1 MRPCPACSASN
12 PDDARFCAQC
22 GTSLGP
28 ACARCG
34 QPLSESDRF
43 CPSCGAQVARREERT
58 GPGHERKLVTVLFAD
73 VVESTGLGERLD
85 PERLKQVMDSYFDAM
100 RREIEAEGGTVEK
113 FIGDAV
119 MAVFGVPAA
128 HEDDP
133 TRALRSAL
141 RMRRALGR
149 LNHSL
154 REQEGVELD
163 MRIGVNTGEVVAV
176 IAPRPGEGMVT
187 GDAVNVAARLEQFAD
202 GGQIVVAERTARAA
216 RGLVLRP
223 LGALELKGKE
233 ETVRAYELEEDVPL
247 PEPGLREGAEGA
259 DGERVPL
266 VGRERE
272 LSVLDA
278 VFGRVVEE
286 SRPALVTVYGEAGV
300 GKSRLVEEFVRR
312 AGTMPVP
319 PVVVRGRCLPYG
331 DGITYWPLAEILRA
345 YCGVLDSDRP
355 DAAIDRVR
363 EAIAKLLADGGGAG
377 PDPGEVA
384 EALAFTVGLRET
396 GSELTGA
403 DPHTVR
409 GRVLEA
415 WRAFFSGLAG
425 RFPAV
430 AVIEDIHWA
439 DPAMLDLL
447 EDVAERAPG
456 PLLFVCPARQE
467 LTARRPG
474 WGGGRWNFSALLL
487 EPLAAADSEVLVD
500 LLLGAEEVSEVVRD
514 RIIERGGGNPFFLEE
529 LVRHLVEERE
539 RIAEE
544 EGWRASADELDV
556 EVPDTVQA
564 VLAAR
569 MDLLRPDE
577 KRVLQLAAVVGRVFW
592 SGPVERLLGGGPGT
606 LPAVLA
612 ALEDRGLVIARLASS
627 MEGEREYEF
636 RHILTRDVAYE
647 SLPRR
652 ERASAHATVAAWLEE
667 RAGERARESAEL
679 LAHHYGE
686 AYRVVREDVR
696 PDAAR
701 LEALR
706 VGAYRF
712 ALLASEDA
720 RARLVLEAAERHAE
734 SALAVSVTPLERSRA
749 LAALGWAY
757 SHGSRGDLAWDCL
770 REAIDLQ
777 RSLPGANAAEVAALC
792 SSALEVVTRF
802 RGSMRHRLSVAD
814 AGPYLELGEEGLP
827 GGDGEDRV
835 RLLVAR
841 SFWPYAFRD
850 GPGDREALDTALA
863 AGEEAAAMAERL
875 GRPDLASAALDGVGS
890 YYIAQGLW
898 GRMTSVLRRR
908 ADLAARVADPM
919 ELADL
924 HSMASWVH
932 VHVGRYR
939 EALEAAER
947 GFASASSAT
956 ILVALDAL
964 DFRAVAKF
972 RLGDWDGML
981 ADSRLIEEL
990 LGERF
995 DTPPGYAT
1003 DNLAARAF
1011 VMEARGDQGEANR
1024 LLERIRWLE
1033 RAEERPSPA
1042 WALWSARTLS
1052 RRGELAEATEILDR
1066 ARELSR
1072 GYGRDYLLEARCDVA
1087 ADGEDWAAAPA
1098 IATSA
1103 REHATEAALLALP
1116 HVVGRLEGLA
1126 SAHAGDRD
1134 TATRLLAGAA
1144 EGFAD
1149 LGAAWESAAT
1159 RLHLARTL
1167 AQGVAQHRAE
1177 ARRMLEAIIPEFD
1190 RVRSLRELVAAGD
1203 LLETVG

>member
-1 MRPCPACSASN
+1 VRPCPACSAGN

-28 ACARCG
+28 ACTRCG
-34 QPLSESDRF
+34 HALSETDRF
-43 CPSCGAQVARREERT
+43 CPSCGAPVERPEARP
-58 GPGHERKLVTVLFAD
+58 GPDHERKLVTVLFAD

-85 PERLKQVMDSYFDAM
+85 PERLKQVMDAYFDAM

-133 TRALRSAL
+133 TRALRAAL
-141 RMRRALGR
+141 RMQRALQR
-149 LNHSL
+149 LNRSL

-176 IAPRPGEGMVT
+176 VTPRPGEGMVA
-187 GDAVNVAARLEQFAD
+187 GDAVNVAARLEQSAE

-216 RGLVLRP
+216 RGLRLLP

-233 ETVRAYELEEDVPL
+233 ETVRAYRLEEDASL
-247 PEPGLREGAEGA
+247 PEPGLR
-259 DGERVPL
+259 DLQDVERVPL

-278 VFGRVVEE
+278 VFRRVVEE
-286 SRPALVTVYGEAGV
+286 ARPALVTVYGDPGV
-300 GKSRLVEEFVRR
+300 GKSRLAEEFVAR
-312 AGTMPVP
+312 AAAAPEGAG
-319 PVVVRGRCLPYG
+319 VVVRGRCLPYG
-331 DGITYWPLAEILRA
+331 DGITYWPLTEILRA
-345 YCGVLDSDRP
+345 YCGVLDSDSP
-355 DAAIDRVR
+355 DVALGRVR
-363 EAIAKLLADGGGAG
+363 EATEKLLAERAGGGAD
-377 PDPGEVA
+377 PDDVA
-384 EALAFTVGLRET
+384 EALAFTVGLRQAA
-396 GSELTGA
+396 SALADA
-403 DPHTVR
+403 DPHAVR
-409 GRVLEA
+409 GRVHEA
-415 WRAFFSGLAG
+415 WRTFFAGLARQG
-425 RFPAV
+425 PAV
-430 AVIEDIHWA
+430 AVVEDIHWA

-456 PLLFVCPARQE
+456 PVLFLCPARQE

-487 EPLAAADSEVLVD
+487 EPLADRDAEVLVD
-500 LLLGAEEVSEVVRD
+500 LLLGAEEVSEAVRD

-569 MDLLRPDE
+569 LDLLSPEE

-592 SGPVERLLGGGPGT
+592 SGPAERLLGGASSS
-606 LPAVLA
+606 LPTVLA
-612 ALEDRGLVIARLASS
+612 KLEDRGLVTARLTSS
-627 MEGEREYEF
+627 MEGEREHEF

-652 ERASAHATVAAWLEE
+652 ERAGAHATVARWIEE
-667 RAGERARESAEL
+667 RSGERARESAEL

-686 AYRVVREDVR
+686 AYRVAREDVR

-701 LEALR
+701 LEELR
-706 VGAYRF
+706 QGAYRF
-712 ALLASEDA
+712 ELLASEDA

-734 SALAVSVTPLERSRA
+734 SALAVAETPLERSRA

-757 SHGSRGDLAWDCL
+757 SHASRGDLAWDCL
-770 REAIDLQ
+770 REAVDLQ
-777 RSLPGANAAEVAALC
+777 RASPDADPAEVAALC
-792 SSALEVVTRF
+792 ASALEVVTRF
-802 RGSMRHRLSVAD
+802 RGSMRHRLSVGD
-814 AGPYLELGEEGLP
+814 AAPYLELGEERVP
-827 GGDGEDRV
+827 EGDGPDRV

-850 GPGDREALDTALA
+850 GPDDRNSLDSALA

-875 GRPDLASAALDGVGS
+875 GRPELVSAALDGVGS

-898 GRMTSVLRRR
+898 GRMTAIVERR
-908 ADLAARVADPM
+908 AELVSRVADPM

-932 VHVGRYR
+932 GHVGRYR
-939 EALEAAER
+939 DALQAAED
-947 GFASASSAT
+947 GFASASSAP

-981 ADSRLIEEL
+981 EDSRLIEEL

-1011 VMEARGDQGEANR
+1011 VMEARADQGEANR
-1024 LLERIRWLE
+1024 ILERIRWLE

-1042 WALWSARTLS
+1042 LALWSARTLS
-1052 RRGELAEATEILDR
+1052 RRGEFAEAGEVLDR
-1066 ARELSR
+1066 ARELAA
-1072 GYGRDYLLEARCDVA
+1072 GYGWDYLLEARCEVT
-1087 ADGEDWAAAPA
+1087 ADEEDWAAAPA
-1098 IATSA
+1098 VAAEA
-1103 REHATEAALLALP
+1103 RAYGEQGALLALP
-1116 HVVGRLEGLA
+1116 HVADRLEGLA
-1126 SAHAGDRD
+1126 AASEGDLDR
-1134 TATRLLAGAA
+1134 AAALLASAA
-1144 EGFAD
+1144 GGFD
-1149 LGAAWESAAT
+1149 ELGAAWEAAVT
-1159 RLHLARTL
+1159 NLHLARAL
-1167 AQGVAQHRAE
+1167 ATRGAGGRDE
-1177 ARRMLEAIIPEFD
+1177 ARNLLEGIVPEFD
-1190 RVRSLRELVAAGD
+1190 RVRSLRELDAAGT
-1203 LLETVG
+1203 LLDTVR